1 VELTVRLRETIRRLS
16 DGWGVESRTS
26 KSA

>member
-1 VELTVRLRETIRRLS
+1 VRLRETIRRLS